1 MLVQSNFDCIF
12 HSAPCVFTAAILLG
26 CITRREWQA
35 APVSKAENPALLSSK
50 NIPAYLQRGEAALK
64 EAAATGYW
72 LSAVANFS
80 HAYLAGD
87 FNARYRL
94 LDALQISDDS
104 EFQQAGFRL
113 AMAINGE
120 DRDKMNIIIRGI
132 ATQVL
137 QAIGD
142 DEAQHGFPQPML
154 KRRGP
159 LFTRIRNASA
169 ALLAMLAI
177 VVGAHLCRSLV
188 HAWKPLYA
196 VDQLSI
202 EQRFLRLASVLDA
215 NPYLGLQRTM
225 LEKFLLYL
233 PSYMTAG
240 FRQMVAS
247 HYYPTFKRLAI
258 DREQDPQLALQLAAV
273 AGWAGRMPE
282 AIELMDRAIAIQA
295 GHEDVYKAL
304 YLKGEYLK
312 ELAQSDAGIEPPEK
326 VVALAQQALDC
337 LEESKRRMP
346 HTPQRE
352 IVTVRDLYI
361 DECKQLIAAGT
372 LPEPPASRDPGK

>member
-1 MLVQSNFDCIF
+1 
-12 HSAPCVFTAAILLG
+12 
-26 CITRREWQA
+26 
-35 APVSKAENPALLSSK
+35 
-50 NIPAYLQRGEAALK
+50 
-64 EAAATGYW
+64 
-72 LSAVANFS
+72 
-80 HAYLAGD
+80 
-87 FNARYRL
+87 
-94 LDALQISDDS
+94 
-104 EFQQAGFRL
+104 
-113 AMAINGE
+113 
-120 DRDKMNIIIRGI
+120 
-132 ATQVL
+132 
-137 QAIGD
+137 
-142 DEAQHGFPQPML
+142 
-154 KRRGP
+154 
-159 LFTRIRNASA
+159 
-169 ALLAMLAI
+169 MLAI

>member
-1 MLVQSNFDCIF
+1 LN
-12 HSAPCVFTAAILLG
+12 IL
-26 CITRREWQA
+26 
-35 APVSKAENPALLSSK
+35 
-50 NIPAYLQRGEAALK
+50 
-64 EAAATGYW
+64 
-72 LSAVANFS
+72 
-80 HAYLAGD
+80 
-87 FNARYRL
+87 
-94 LDALQISDDS
+94 
-104 EFQQAGFRL
+104 
-113 AMAINGE
+113 
-120 DRDKMNIIIRGI
+120 IRGI
-132 ATQVL
+132 ATQAL
-137 QAIGD
+137 ETIGD
-142 DEAQHGFPQPML
+142 NGSEHQFPQPML

-177 VVGAHLCRSLV
+177 IVGAHLSRSLV

-233 PSYMTAG
+233 PSYMTTG

-258 DREQDPQLALQLAAV
+258 DRDQDPQLALQLAAV
-273 AGWAGRMPE
+273 AGWAGQMPE

-312 ELAQSDAGIEPPEK
+312 ELAQSDAGIEPPEQ

-346 HTPQRE
+346 HTQKDLF
-352 IVTVRDLYI
+352 TVRNLYI
-361 DECKQLIAAGT
+361 HECKQLIDAGT
-372 LPEPPASRDPGK
+372 LPEPPASGAPGK